1 MIGTET
7 NSRHSSKVFMNQ
19 IKLITTAI
27 FTGVL
32 SFNAAWAQDALPA
45 KNVAVAAT
53 PTPAHSTIRV
63 ERLSASIAKVH
74 FFNAPINFIVPETIA
89 ALNDAVTALSKDDQ
103 IKVVIFVSDM
113 KGYFFNHFDTSQ
125 FPAFLG
131 QQGADHRPLWVE
143 LITNLSNAPF
153 VTIASIRGRT
163 QGGGNE
169 LTLAFDLRYASRE
182 SAIFDQPE
190 VGIGLFPG
198 GGGTDMLTRLA
209 GRDRALEAFLSSDD
223 YSAELAEKYG
233 WVTRTLPDAELDGF
247 VDRMAHRLAS
257 FDKTALVATKQ
268 RINETAFP
276 NEAERMA
283 SYSAFTKSLSW
294 PGLQQRLPVF
304 GKMYQSVGL
313 EKVEGNMGYYV
324 GEGNRQLQLNE
335 KVKK

>member
-1 MIGTET
+1 
-7 NSRHSSKVFMNQ
+7 MNQ
-19 IKLITTAI
+19 IKLIVAAI
-27 FTGVL
+27 FSGVL
-32 SFNAAWAQDALPA
+32 SFNVAYAQDT
-45 KNVAVAAT
+45 NAAT
-53 PTPAHSTIRV
+53 SAASPQAKSTIRV
-63 ERLSASIAKVH
+63 ERLSASVAKVH
-74 FFNAPINFIVPETIA
+74 FYNAPINFIVPETIA
-89 ALNDAVTALSKDDQ
+89 AVNDAVKALSKDDQ

-113 KGYFFNHFDTSQ
+113 KGYFFNHFDTTQ

-131 QQGADHRPLWVE
+131 QRGTDNRPLWVE

-169 LTLAFDLRYASRE
+169 LTLAFDLRYASKE
-182 SAIFDQPE
+182 KAIFDQPE

-209 GRDRALEAFLSSDD
+209 GRDRALEAFLSGDD

-233 WVTRTLPDAELDGF
+233 WVTRAIPDAQLDGF
-247 VDRMAHRLAS
+247 VERMAYRLAS

-268 RINETAFP
+268 RINETVFP
-276 NEAERMA
+276 NETERMT
-283 SYSAFTKSLSW
+283 SYTTFTKSLAW

-304 GKMYQSVGL
+304 GKMYQEVGL

-324 GEGNRQLQLNE
+324 GEGNKQLQANG
-335 KVKK
+335 KAKK

>member
-1 MIGTET
+1 
-7 NSRHSSKVFMNQ
+7 MNQ
-19 IKLITTAI
+19 IKLIAAVI
-27 FTGVL
+27 FSGVL
-32 SFNAAWAQDALPA
+32 SLNAVYAQETKQATTSTPT
-45 KNVAVAAT
+45 AT
-53 PTPAHSTIRV
+53 PAQAHSTIRV
-63 ERLSASIAKVH
+63 ERLSASIAQVH

-89 ALNDAVTALSKDDQ
+89 ALNDAVKALSKDEQ

-113 KGYFFNHFDTSQ
+113 NGYFFNHFDTNQ

-131 QQGADHRPLWVE
+131 QSGTDNRPLWVE

-169 LTLAFDLRYASRE
+169 LTLAFDLRYASKE
-182 SAIFDQPE
+182 NAIFDQPE

-198 GGGTDMLTRLA
+198 GGGTDMLTRLT

-233 WVTRTLPDAELDGF
+233 WVTRVLPDAQLDGF
-247 VDRMAHRLAS
+247 VERMARRLSS
-257 FDKTALVATKQ
+257 FDKAALVTTKQ
-268 RINETAFP
+268 RINETVFP
-276 NEAERMA
+276 KEAERMV

-304 GKMYQSVGL
+304 GKMYQNVGL
-313 EKVEGNMGYYV
+313 EKVESNMGYYI
-324 GEGNRQLQLNE
+324 GEGNKQLQMNE
-335 KVKK
+335 KAKK

>member
-1 MIGTET
+1 
-7 NSRHSSKVFMNQ
+7 MNQ
-19 IKLITTAI
+19 IKLIAAAI
-27 FTGVL
+27 FSGVL
-32 SFNAAWAQDALPA
+32 SFNAAYAQDTNPATNAAL
-45 KNVAVAAT
+45 KAT
-53 PTPAHSTIRV
+53 PTPANSTIRV

-74 FFNAPINFIVPETIA
+74 FFNGPINFIVPETIA
-89 ALNDAVTALSKDDQ
+89 ALNDAVKALSKDDQ

-113 KGYFFNHFDTSQ
+113 KGYFFNHFDTNQ

-131 QQGADHRPLWVE
+131 QQGTDNRPLWVE

-182 SAIFDQPE
+182 NAIFDQPE

-198 GGGTDMLTRLA
+198 GGGTDMLPRLA

-233 WVTRTLPDAELDGF
+233 WVTRALPDAQLDGF

-257 FDKTALVATKQ
+257 FDRTALVTTKQ
-268 RINETAFP
+268 RINETVFP
-276 NEAERMA
+276 KETDRMA
-283 SYSAFTKSLSW
+283 SYVAFTKSLSW

-304 GKMYQSVGL
+304 GKMYQEVGL

-324 GEGNRQLQLNE
+324 GEGNKQLQMNE
-335 KVKK
+335 KAKK

>member
-1 MIGTET
+1 
-7 NSRHSSKVFMNQ
+7 MNQ
-19 IKLITTAI
+19 IKLIAAAI
-27 FTGVL
+27 FSGVL
-32 SFNAAWAQDALPA
+32 SINAAYAQDTNPATNAAL
-45 KNVAVAAT
+45 AAT
-53 PTPAHSTIRV
+53 LTPANSTIRV

-89 ALNDAVTALSKDDQ
+89 ALNEAVKALSKDDQ

-113 KGYFFNHFDTSQ
+113 KGYFFNHFDTNQ

-131 QQGADHRPLWVE
+131 QRGADNRPLWVE

-169 LTLAFDLRYASRE
+169 LTLAFDLRYASKE
-182 SAIFDQPE
+182 KAVFDQPE

-223 YSAELAEKYG
+223 YSAELAAKYG
-233 WVTRTLPDAELDGF
+233 WVTRALPDAQLDDF
-247 VDRMAHRLAS
+247 VDRMAHRLSS
-257 FDKTALVATKQ
+257 FDKAALVTTKQ
-268 RINETAFP
+268 RINETVFP
-276 NEAERMA
+276 KEAERMA
-283 SYSAFTKSLSW
+283 SYAAFTKSLSW

-304 GKMYQSVGL
+304 GKMYQDVGL
-313 EKVEGNMGYYV
+313 EKVEGNLGYYV
-324 GEGNRQLQLNE
+324 GEGNKQLQANE
-335 KVKK
+335 KAKR